1 MARKWLV
8 ILALLF
14 ESSVRFLYAVDLV
27 EVEQLIFIIYVTF
40 DEFDLADRRFA
51 CKWDA
56 QSL

>member
-51 CKWDA
+51 CK
-56 QSL
+56 